1 MKKETIDES
10 TMKQCSIVDKETFF
24 VLYDTFI
31 KAIASSSVDY
41 VVFNIDASSS
51 NANSEEIY
59 VEISVCEKDKGNSVK
74 TFLLPALKFHKFCN
88 EEMISLAGPN
98 MMYLSCYKEIY
109 DISNVMSPK
118 TISYSDWDREEEI
131 RRNLMK
137 ILKEGK
143 PSKKENKKSYCYYPK
158 ALNLHSKK
166 FQRKYEEDVKGIA
179 MEIIEYM
186 RRSGGIKEN
195 EDEEKICKVST
206 VKEED
211 FDILTEV
218 MVFKWNLVF
227 QPYVNEMIKLYISE
241 IEISSNSYNSN
252 EKYKK
257 FIERLY
263 KYFNDDTL
271 ELSIT
276 LSKDFDDTFYDNWKT
291 FLLLEKVSK
300 CSFNIV
306 NDGKEVYI
314 ELLKEKDY
322 DNNSL
327 NILLSSLLSDQKK
340 IENIHYPKF
349 DFTLLL
355 PTEATVKYGFSV
367 GLNIKNFKFDKE
379 KKDDFFLSKISYAAM
394 YLNNDNEEEILFGY
408 QYETE
413 TYKLFDEI
421 KNELK
426 KGNKKGS
433 KVVDP
438 MFAKDI
444 INFKLNDTFS
454 LFISDYFRRFEI
466 EENKSNDS
474 VSNSYYTV
482 KYETKNFPLCDDPQ
496 FEAGIEEI
504 KKNFLKMSKE
514 RKIENVIKLEMGTTV
529 YLTKLFEV
537 ADTKKIPLYT
547 CNIDSKK
554 KLLERLV
561 RPELL
566 SKVFLNDV
574 VTLCKV
580 KGINFTKMY
589 HELRQNVKH
598 VTKML
603 CYVINDARNK
613 KEENCNCC
621 DEKDKVIEVNKKSFD
636 ENYIEIVTVCKEEGN
651 FWIKKILNEEISM
664 QIIFETKEIKQSVQK
679 KIANYISKK

>member
-1 MKKETIDES
+1 MNKEPCDES
-10 TMKQCSIVDKETFF
+10 TMKECSIVDKDTFF

-31 KAIASSSVDY
+31 KAMDSSVDY
-41 VVFNIDASSS
+41 VVLNIDASSS
-51 NANSEEIY
+51 NPNAEVIY
-59 VEISVCEKDKGNSVK
+59 VEISVCGKDKGRPAK
-74 TFLLPALKFHKFCN
+74 TFLLPALKFHKFLN
-88 EEMISLAGPN
+88 EEMVSLGGAN

-118 TISYSDWDREEEI
+118 TISYSDYDREDET

-143 PSKKENKKSYCYYPK
+143 PSKKENKKSYCFYPK
-158 ALNLHSKK
+158 ALNLHSRK
-166 FQRKYEEDVKGIA
+166 FQRKYEEDVRGIA
-179 MEIIEYM
+179 VEIMEYM
-186 RRSGGIKEN
+186 RSCDEVK
-195 EDEEKICKVST
+195 EDEEKICTISK
-206 VKEED
+206 VKEEN

-218 MVFKWNLVF
+218 MIFKWNLVF

-241 IEISSNSYNSN
+241 IEISSDSYSSN
-252 EKYKK
+252 EQYKK
-257 FIERLY
+257 FIQLLCE
-263 KYFNDDTL
+263 YFNDVTKL
-271 ELSIT
+271 QLSIT
-276 LSKDFDDTFYDNWKT
+276 LSKDFDDNFYENWKN
-291 FLLLEKVSK
+291 FLILEKVSK
-300 CSFNIV
+300 CSFNV
-306 NDGKEVYI
+306 VSEGKEVEI

-327 NILLSSLLSDQKK
+327 NILLSSLLSGQKK

-433 KVVDP
+433 KVVDE

-504 KKNFLKMSKE
+504 KKNFLEMSKE

-529 YLTKLFEV
+529 YLTELFEV
-537 ADTKKIPLYT
+537 ADNKKIPLYT

-566 SKVFLNDV
+566 SKVLLIDV
-574 VTLCKV
+574 VTLCKE
-580 KGINFTKMY
+580 KGINFTKKY

-613 KEENCNCC
+613 KEKNFNCC